1 MSAIIT
7 QDLKYG
13 IIYVIGN
20 PKQTYNLRWFAT
32 MIEPMIRPLSLEW
45 VETWDVD
52 HTLIVARRFNVGNLG
67 KYATVQLHLNKY
79 GRSDSY
85 SLLAAVHAFSDC
97 LQDVMDDSEG
107 DVIIKEE
114 AYSDRNALPEGKWGQ
129 SESSVPLGDVL
140 HEIGM
145 PETDMPQD
153 HTRVELRAHKPRKLN
168 RRHDYLPSTT
178 SAPDSTGDEK
188 PSLGKRLKK
197 LGRKLRKKTQEE
209 EENIILREETKCL
222 RREKEERERAR
233 REEEKLRRREEEE
246 RLHREEDFSYAD
258 YWGEGGG
265 VETLRDVVSSNQ
277 MRYRVEPET
286 LDIEAEE
293 VREFER
299 INSEYEQDVKDLRA
313 RIVAFI
319 AKYHKDPQQVM
330 TMMLEGK
337 VLIGGTPGHLLVNGD
352 MKIVLPE
359 YDELEIK
366 MPAMCRTLYI
376 LFMKHRVLSGKGIV
390 LKNID
395 EYRDEIIEIYRL
407 VKPGANERNVEE
419 SVNNLC
425 DPLSDSL
432 NQKISKA
439 NRCVRNVI
447 TDKELAKQYTITG
460 PRGGEYSIGLAPELM
475 TLPRAV
481 TEA

>member
-1 MSAIIT
+1 MPALFT

-13 IIYVIGN
+13 IIYVMGN
-20 PKQTYNLRWFAT
+20 PKQTHNLRWFAT

-45 VETWDVD
+45 VETWDID
-52 HTLIVARRFNVGNLG
+52 HTLIVARRFNVGNIG
-67 KYATVQLHLNKY
+67 KYATVQLHLNRY
-79 GRSDSY
+79 GSSDSY

-97 LQDVMDDSEG
+97 LEDVMDDSEG

-114 AYSDRNALPEGKWGQ
+114 SYSDRNALPEGKWGQ
-129 SESSVPLGDVL
+129 SESSVSMS
-140 HEIGM
+140 EILT
-145 PETDMPQD
+145 ENIWPQD
-153 HTRVELRAHKPRKLN
+153 HTEVKLCRPSRSPLR
-168 RRHDYLPSTT
+168 RRI
-178 SAPDSTGDEK
+178 
-188 PSLGKRLKK
+188 
-197 LGRKLRKKTQEE
+197 LRKKKSNRFDDYDEQL
-209 EENIILREETKCL
+209 IDFDVKA
-222 RREKEERERAR
+222 KEAEAP
-233 REEEKLRRREEEE
+233 
-246 RLHREEDFSYAD
+246 
-258 YWGEGGG
+258 
-265 VETLRDVVSSNQ
+265 VVSSSDSWAD
-277 MRYRVEPET
+277 YCEAPIEAPT
-286 LDIEAEE
+286 EDTTDLLDIETEE
-293 VREFER
+293 ILEFNRLET
-299 INSEYEQDVKDLRA
+299 EYERDVRDLRA

-337 VLIGGTPGHLLVNGD
+337 VLIGSTPGHLLVNGD

-366 MPAMCRTLYI
+366 MSAMCRTLYI

-447 TDKELAKQYTITG
+447 TDKELAKQYIITG

>member
-1 MSAIIT
+1 MTAIIT

-45 VETWDVD
+45 VETMDVD
-52 HTLIVARRFNVGNLG
+52 HTRIVARRFNVGNLG

-114 AYSDRNALPEGKWGQ
+114 DYSDRNALPEGKWGQ
-129 SESSVPLGDVL
+129 SESSVPFGDVL
-140 HEIGM
+140 HDIEL
-145 PETDMPQD
+145 PDVDMPQD

-168 RRHDYLPSTT
+168 RRHDLPSRT
-178 SAPDSTGDEK
+178 SETDFTGDEK

-197 LGRKLRKKTQEE
+197 LGRKLRKKVQNEE
-209 EENIILREETKCL
+209 EDIILREESKCL
-222 RREKEERERAR
+222 RREEDECLR
-233 REEEKLRRREEEE
+233 REEEKRIRWQQEKRIL
-246 RLHREEDFSYAD
+246 EDEVSYVD
-258 YWGEGGG
+258 YWGAEGGG
-265 VETLRDVVSSNQ
+265 FEISEDVVSSNQ
-277 MRYRVEPET
+277 MRYRAEPET

-425 DPLSDSL
+425 NPLSDSL

-439 NRCVRNVI
+439 NRCVRNII
-447 TDKELAKQYTITG
+447 TDKELAKLYTITG

-481 TEA
+481 TDA

>member
-1 MSAIIT
+1 MPTTVA

-20 PKQTYNLRWFAT
+20 PKQTHNLRWFAT

-45 VETWDVD
+45 VETWDQD
-52 HTLIVARRFNVGNLG
+52 HTLIVARRFNVGNIG

-97 LQDVMDDSEG
+97 LEDVMDDSEG
-107 DVIIKEE
+107 DVIINEE
-114 AYSDRNALPEGKWGQ
+114 DYNDRNALPKGKWGA
-129 SESSVPLGDVL
+129 SPSSTPFSDVVRDMG
-140 HEIGM
+140 I
-145 PETDMPQD
+145 PDDYMPQD
-153 HTRVELRAHKPRKLN
+153 HTRVELSADKARARLSVN
-168 RRHDYLPSTT
+168 RDMPSPT
-178 SAPDSTGDEK
+178 SEPSLDKDEK

-197 LGRKLRKKTQEE
+197 LGRKLRKKEQEVE
-209 EENIILREETKCL
+209 DDELIIREDSRQIHYEQ
-222 RREKEERERAR
+222 EKRI
-233 REEEKLRRREEEE
+233 
-246 RLHREEDFSYAD
+246 HED
-258 YWGEGGG
+258 E
-265 VETLRDVVSSNQ
+265 VLRDEYYEEASLGAESSDAAAIHQ
-277 MRYRVEPET
+277 IQFHFEPET
-286 LDIEAEE
+286 IDVEAEE

-299 INSEYEQDVKDLRA
+299 INSEYERDVRDLRT

-319 AKYHKDPQQVM
+319 AKYHQDPQQVM

-337 VLIGGTPGHLLVNGD
+337 VLLGATPGHVLVNGD

-359 YDELEIK
+359 YDEMEIK

-376 LFMKHRVLSGKGIV
+376 LFMKRRLQSGKGII

-395 EYRDEIIEIYRL
+395 EYRDEIIDIYSL
-407 VKPGANERNVEE
+407 VKPGANEDKVEE

-425 DPLSDSL
+425 DPLGDSL
-432 NQKISKA
+432 NQMISRA
-439 NRCVRNVI
+439 NRCIRNVI
-447 TDKELAKQYTITG
+447 TDKELAKQYIIAGT
-460 PRGGEYSIGLAPELM
+460 RGGEYSIGLEPELM

-481 TEA
+481 TGA

>member
-1 MSAIIT
+1 MPALFT

-13 IIYVIGN
+13 IIYVMGN
-20 PKQTYNLRWFAT
+20 PKQTHNLRWFAT

-45 VETWDVD
+45 VETWDID
-52 HTLIVARRFNVGNLG
+52 HTLIIARRFNVGNIG
-67 KYATVQLHLNKY
+67 KYATVQLHLNRY

-97 LQDVMDDSEG
+97 LEDVMDNSVG

-114 AYSDRNALPEGKWGQ
+114 SYSDRNALPEGKWGQ
-129 SESSVPLGDVL
+129 SESSVSMS
-140 HEIGM
+140 EILT
-145 PETDMPQD
+145 ENIWPQD
-153 HTRVELRAHKPRKLN
+153 HTEVKLCRPSRSPLR
-168 RRHDYLPSTT
+168 RRI
-178 SAPDSTGDEK
+178 
-188 PSLGKRLKK
+188 
-197 LGRKLRKKTQEE
+197 LRKKKSNRFDDYDEQL
-209 EENIILREETKCL
+209 IDFDVKA
-222 RREKEERERAR
+222 KEAEAP
-233 REEEKLRRREEEE
+233 
-246 RLHREEDFSYAD
+246 
-258 YWGEGGG
+258 
-265 VETLRDVVSSNQ
+265 VVSSSDSWAD
-277 MRYRVEPET
+277 YCEAPTEAPT
-286 LDIEAEE
+286 EDTTDLLDIETEE
-293 VREFER
+293 ILEFNRLET
-299 INSEYEQDVKDLRA
+299 EYERDVRDLRA

-337 VLIGGTPGHLLVNGD
+337 VLIGSTPGHLLVNGD

-366 MPAMCRTLYI
+366 MSAMCRTLYI

-447 TDKELAKQYTITG
+447 TDKELAKQYIITG